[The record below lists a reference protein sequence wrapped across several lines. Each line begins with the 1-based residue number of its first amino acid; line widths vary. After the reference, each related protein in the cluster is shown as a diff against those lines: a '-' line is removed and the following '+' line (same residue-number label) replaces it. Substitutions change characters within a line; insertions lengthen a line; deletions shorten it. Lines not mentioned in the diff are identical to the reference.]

1 MAHHHIDPLSGLSSS
16 SQAENSPSPPNHA
29 PPPGTFTTALALLQ
43 EDQHAN
49 LFVTPEPSS
58 SLEQAILAVN
68 TTNIAADRF
77 PSVSPNTAL
86 AMHMVNTDLPAFT
99 VAREPT
105 PSIHSSPSSPVSNTG
120 LPLPPTGAP
129 FSGDNLTSSAPDSS
143 HPVSSWE
150 GRVEEARVTNFPTA
164 SDLGASGLPSITSP
178 GLHDS
183 LSQPQGVE
191 SDVSMESQFSDAGV
205 DLLVRRRLF
214 PAQGQSLSTIREHT
228 PAFGVAP
235 PPSPECVD
243 RITSWQ
249 ASLRFNGESAAIDAM
264 YKAVNEVVELR
275 CGYAEFYVDNSL
287 HFLKGSVMEGINNDS
302 FDSMITFVSTALS
315 MGPRLKEDVDA
326 GDGFFFL
333 KNSSWY
339 RTAMAM
345 VAAILR
351 GCVRTADV
359 RQRGMFELDHADNF
373 YFSDSLRAPTTML
386 ESLQFMVAQLTELLL
401 PDARELP
408 PASVEGIRAQIWEK
422 HESAL
427 RAELEERFSRL
438 RARLDP
444 DRITSVIDQIFASPS
459 AHALPDLVSAALTEQ
474 FTNELRMQ
482 LGQRFAR
489 AHDHLD
495 LIGLSDLIDQALE
508 GFSRKE
514 ISDTLRDEIRR
525 GEASRYN
532 ELLAVARNQAFT
544 EAMDLAVS
552 DGQATADIVC
562 ADDRAVLADLFRV
575 QAEELEARK
584 RRMTEAH
591 DRRVAALERKL
602 ESSHN
607 KLEHS
612 LEEKLAL
619 CGSSI
624 DKQRIEL
631 ANALRAMEEERE
643 KEFIRDHAVRLGLLS
658 LHDADDLRMAK
669 RAHNELRSVNS
680 EAAARLRSR
689 SVSMASDSRKRGRS
703 PSPPAASK
711 ALVEY
716 PSSDPSP
723 EASAEDDT
731 TPTAS
736 PIAPRPHGE
745 MVEQIPIH
753 AGNPDRTSASS
764 IHAPGAQMDCDAP
777 ATVAEVVL
785 TRPAAPPSFLP
796 DDALA
801 GLINVIQTTIRNHC
815 TPISDRLLALDRKL
829 DAVTLQNQEF
839 ISRSAT
845 GKPANSRQPPPGK
858 AMGAAKGPADVP
870 SAPTGSL
877 SGPGERRQTPPG
889 LSHLVDATHPSPD
902 PALAR
907 AQEGSTKAKGGND
920 DSHCLT
926 QQPVH
931 TPLNTSQGQAPVLVQ
946 TEAVP
951 PVSKVPTA
959 TLGREK
965 AGEQSW
971 GSTEYPS
978 GQKDDAEFP
987 PLGGSTAKLGRKAR
1001 ATAKKRAAAE
1011 QANAAVPGHVPDP
1024 DNATVPLTSRIAP
1037 TWVRTAT
1044 ASMVQKQQANQGF
1057 RSVAAKA
1064 QNRTASGNPKRGPA
1078 PISGVTEVTVIRFG
1092 GAADKDEES
1101 KFRQRHPSVIV
1112 EAAQRGLNTRTKYPP
1127 TLLKGRWSTSSAKT
1141 GNFVYTISGDVGPEM
1156 LDSLR
1161 DCLCEPFPGRS
1172 TIVPISGWTWA
1183 QLRQVPNSDAN
1194 GVIYDT
1200 AQLLHALTANPCFK
1214 EVLLPVP
1221 PGWLGNPSNFRNPW
1235 ADVSFAYVEK
1245 DKTVT
1250 QRAIR
1255 EGVCMFGRQVQFV
1268 HCGAAPSLKQ
1278 CSRCHSLSH
1287 FARQCKL
1294 PVGAVRCARCGGDHE
1309 TKTHDFNC
1317 AGPHRTL
1324 TCDCPLVCILC
1335 KQKGHHAWSKTCPLR
1350 QDYVAALTA
1359 GPSRA
1364 PQQTPP
1370 ADDSRTDFT
1379 AAKSKPKHVAK
1390 PTAPITTIPKPPNVR
1405 CARAKEVP
1413 AIPCREDST
1422 KNSFQC
1428 GHAACEWPLAE
1439 ANLYDPTSPKLPSES
1454 LLKAYA
1460 DATRD
1465 TIRDMTAAGW
1475 DAEEIKE
1482 LTSSGSSLSAK
1493 VQCSAPP
1500 APPITRPARY
1510 YPPLA
1515 SLSSAQ
1521 RDAEKMYDTISRF
1534 EDPHIVTAVLKN
1546 GDPADV
1552 RDYERFLELHT
1563 PTPPPMSP
1571 TSRAAALEHEEAML
1585 QDSRD
1590 AEAEDQRLLQEF
1602 SDPSMYP
1609 SHEHGPVP
1617 MSTGVLPATPP
1628 LFAHDVIGN
1637 PHIPLNAD
1645 GNPQGPFTSLS
1656 LTAPNNNV

>member
-16 SQAENSPSPPNHA
+16 SQAGSPSPPNHA
-29 PPPGTFTTALALLQ
+29 PPPGVFTTALTVLQ
-43 EDQHAN
+43 EEQHAGT
-49 LFVTPEPSS
+49 FITPEPSS
-58 SLEQAILAVN
+58 SLEQAILAVHPS
-68 TTNIAADRF
+68 TTEVDPF
-77 PSVSPNTAL
+77 PPASPATAH
-86 AMHMVNTDLPAFT
+86 AMAMVDTTLPAFT
-99 VAREPT
+99 LAREPT
-105 PSIHSSPSSPVSNTG
+105 PSIHSSPSPMLSTG

-129 FSGDNLTSSAPDSS
+129 FSGDNLTSSAPISS
-143 HPVSSWE
+143 HPVASWE
-150 GRVEEARVTNFPTA
+150 GRVEEARAINFPTS
-164 SDLGASGLPSITSP
+164 SDLGASGVPSIASP
-178 GLHDS
+178 RLHDS
-183 LSQPQGVE
+183 LSQPQGDE
-191 SDVSMESQFSDAGV
+191 SDVNMESEFSDAGA
-205 DLLVRRRLF
+205 DLLVRRHLF
-214 PAQGQSLSTIREHT
+214 PAQGQSLPVIREHT

-249 ASLRFNGESAAIDAM
+249 ASLCFDGESAAIDAM
-264 YKAVNEVVELR
+264 YKAVNEVIELR
-275 CGYAEFYVDNSL
+275 RGYAEFYVDNSL
-287 HFLKGSVMEGINNDS
+287 HFLKGSVMEGVTNDS

-339 RTAMAM
+339 RTATAM

-359 RQRGMFELDHADNF
+359 RQRGMYELDQADNF
-373 YFSDSLRAPTTML
+373 YLSDSLRAPTTML
-386 ESLQFMVAQLTELLL
+386 ELLQFMVAQLTEQLL

-444 DRITSVIDQIFASPS
+444 DRLTSVIDQILASPS
-459 AHALPDLVSAALTEQ
+459 AHALPDSVSAALTEQ
-474 FTNELRMQ
+474 LTDELRMQ

-489 AHDHLD
+489 AHEHLD
-495 LIGLSDLIDQALE
+495 TMGLSDLIDQALE

-525 GEASRYN
+525 GETSRYN

-584 RRMTEAH
+584 ARMTEAH
-591 DRRVAALERKL
+591 NRRVMALERKL

-669 RAHNELRSVNS
+669 RARNEPRSATS
-680 EAAARLRSR
+680 EAAARSRSR
-689 SVSMASDSRKRGRS
+689 SVSMASDPRKRGRS

-745 MVEQIPIH
+745 MVAQIPIH

-777 ATVAEVVL
+777 ATVAEVVV
-785 TRPAAPPSFLP
+785 TRPAAPPSLLT

-815 TPISDRLLALDRKL
+815 TPISAHLLALDKKL

-839 ISRSAT
+839 ISRSVT
-845 GKPANSRQPPPGK
+845 GKPVNSRQPPPGK

-870 SAPTGSL
+870 SAPTGSI
-877 SGPGERRQTPPG
+877 SGLGERLQTPPG
-889 LSHLVDATHPSPD
+889 LSHLVDATRPTPE
-902 PALAR
+902 PAPAR
-907 AQEGSTKAKGGND
+907 AQERSTKAKGGND
-920 DSHCLT
+920 DSPCFS

-931 TPLNTSQGQAPVLVQ
+931 TPLNTPQGQAPVLVQ

-951 PVSKVPTA
+951 PAPNVPTV
-959 TLGREK
+959 TQGCEK

-978 GQKDDAEFP
+978 GSKDDAEFP
-987 PLGGSTAKLGRKAR
+987 PLKGSSAKPGRKAR
-1001 ATAKKRAAAE
+1001 ATAKKRAAAA
-1011 QANAAVPGHVPDP
+1011 QANATVPGHVQADP
-1024 DNATVPLTSRIAP
+1024 NNATIPLTSRIAP
-1037 TWVRTAT
+1037 TWVRTTT

-1057 RSVAAKA
+1057 RTVAAKV
-1064 QNRTASGNPKRGPA
+1064 QNRSTSGIPKQGSHITP
-1078 PISGVTEVTVIRFG
+1078 GVTEVTVIRFG
-1092 GAADKDEES
+1092 GAADTAEEA

-1112 EAAQRGLNTRTKYPP
+1112 EAAQRGLNTRTKFPP
-1127 TLLKGRWSTSSAKT
+1127 TLLKGRWSTSATKT
-1141 GNFVYTISGDVGPEM
+1141 GNFVYTISGDVAPEM

-1172 TIVPISGWTWA
+1172 TIVPVSGWTWA
-1183 QLRQVPNSDAN
+1183 QLRMVPNADAN

-1200 AQLLHALTANPCFK
+1200 TQLLHALTANPCFK
-1214 EVLLPVP
+1214 GVLLPVP
-1221 PGWLGNPSNFRNPW
+1221 PGWLGNPSNFKNPW

-1245 DKTVT
+1245 DKAVT
-1250 QRAIR
+1250 QRASR
-1255 EGVCMFGRQVQFV
+1255 EGVCMFGRQVQFI

-1294 PVGAVRCARCGGDHE
+1294 PEGAVRCARCGGDHD

-1335 KQKGHHAWSKTCPLR
+1335 KQKGHHARSKSCPLR
-1350 QDYVAALTA
+1350 QDYVAALAT
-1359 GPSRA
+1359 GPSR
-1364 PQQTPP
+1364 QT
-1370 ADDSRTDFT
+1370 RTDHPSE
-1379 AAKSKPKHVAK
+1379 AAPLKPAVALSKANASAK
-1390 PTAPITTIPKPPNVR
+1390 TTAPITTIPKPKEVR
-1405 CARAKEVP
+1405 RELARKVP
-1413 AIPCREDST
+1413 AIPCREDGS

-1428 GHAACEWPLAE
+1428 GHPSCVWPLAD
-1439 ANLYDPTSPKLPSES
+1439 ANLFDSTSPKLPSAN
-1454 LLKAYA
+1454 LLHAYA
-1460 DATRD
+1460 EATRQSLS
-1465 TIRDMTAAGW
+1465 DMKEAGW
-1475 DAEEIKE
+1475 DVEALEP
-1482 LTSSGSSLSAK
+1482 SSMSLQAK
-1493 VQCSAPP
+1493 LHNTTAPP
-1500 APPITRPARY
+1500 AARPVRY

-1515 SLSSAQ
+1515 SLSHAQ
-1521 RDAEKMYDTISRF
+1521 REAEKMYDTISRF
-1534 EDPHIVTAVLKN
+1534 EDPHVVATVLKN
-1546 GDPADV
+1546 GDAADA
-1552 RDYERFLELHT
+1552 RDYERFLELHEQEM
-1563 PTPPPMSP
+1563 PPMSP
-1571 TSRAAALEHEEAML
+1571 LSRAAGLEHESVML

-1590 AEAEDQRLLQEF
+1590 AEAEDQRLRGQF
-1602 SDPSMYP
+1602 SDPSTYP
-1609 SHEHGPVP
+1609 LHEYGPAP
-1617 MSTGVLPATPP
+1617 MAIGVLPASPP
-1628 LFAHDVIGN
+1628 LLAHDVIGN
-1637 PHIPLNAD
+1637 PHVPISAD
-1645 GNPQGPFTSLS
+1645 GTLQGPFTSLS
-1656 LTAPNNNV
+1656 LTAPNTNV